1 MTDMN
6 DEMLLNDEMLDD
18 LADLPEVKPYPA
30 GAHLAKMTITK
41 KDGKVADGKKSPP
54 SYMAAFE
61 YVNVLE
67 LTDPSKT
74 PPNAGD
80 KAFVNIYTK
89 KKDGTPNEFGQGQLK
104 VLLAPISER
113 TGLKSVN
120 ELLEATKAGVEVAIT
135 TGIKKGQEG
144 YSDQMTVVK
153 CMLT

>member
-1 MTDMN
+1 MN
-6 DEMLLNDEMLDD
+6 DTTSEMLLDETLDD
-18 LADLPEVKPYPA
+18 LADLPQVAPYPA
-30 GAHLAKMTITK
+30 GAHLAKMFISVK
-41 KDGKVADGKKSPP
+41 EGKENNGVKAPP
-54 SYMAAFE
+54 SYLATFE

-74 PPNAGD
+74 PPAAGD

-104 VLLAPISER
+104 LLLKPLQER
-113 TGLKSVN
+113 LGTSNVR
-120 ELLEATKAGVEVAIT
+120 ELIEATKVGVEVGIT

-153 CMLT
+153 CMLS